1 MKKEELALRITNF
14 LKTNLKCTKWTPAD
28 ASDYPNC
35 DENTLHYNPDTL
47 NVEIPI
53 LEDDKGLRFIVTI
66 EDLRENIK

>member
-47 NVEIPI
+47 NVEIPYS
-53 LEDDKGLRFIVTI
+53 
-66 EDLRENIK
+66 